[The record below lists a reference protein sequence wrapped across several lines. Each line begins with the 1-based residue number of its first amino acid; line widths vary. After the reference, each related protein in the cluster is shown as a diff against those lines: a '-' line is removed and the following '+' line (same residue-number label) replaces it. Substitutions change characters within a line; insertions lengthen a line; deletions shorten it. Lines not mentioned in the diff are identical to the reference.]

1 MVELDPSK
9 TLVIAGGHSDPNLG
23 QLVATAQQV
32 GVVVQDLR
40 HGVQESPSLSW
51 HINQGSL
58 KVNDQQIK
66 PYGAFIRYDV
76 FAGMEDSRPQ
86 VAQRAMGWYQTLQ
99 GWLLS
104 EPNIR
109 LFNRHQSPMGGNKG
123 ASLVLAQ
130 QCGLAIP
137 ETLITNQETPLRQ
150 YPQGTAIAKPVAGG
164 DYCYGLEELLNGVE
178 FRSGCAA
185 NPAIV
190 QNRLVA
196 PEIRIYIIG
205 NQALAF
211 EMRSNSLDYRVKQDA
226 EVIFLSQVP
235 PEVESLRVLMAKL
248 NMDFGAA
255 DFKSDPKTG
264 KLIFL
269 ELNTSPMFARFN
281 QVSQGA
287 LCRAM
292 LNTLLS
298 MEGND

>member
-1 MVELDPSK
+1 MVHIDASK
-9 TLVIAGGHSDPNLG
+9 TLLIAGGHLDPNLG

-40 HGVQESPSLSW
+40 HGVQDSPPLSW
-51 HINQGSL
+51 QLNQGSL
-58 KVNDQQIK
+58 KVNDQEIK
-66 PYGAFIRYDV
+66 PNGAFIRYDV
-76 FAGMEDSRPQ
+76 FAGMEDTRPQ
-86 VAQRAMGWYQTLQ
+86 VAKRAMGWYQTLQ

-109 LFNRHQSPMGGNKG
+109 LFNRHQSPIGGNKG
-123 ASLVLAQ
+123 ATLVLAQ
-130 QCGLAIP
+130 RCGLAIP

-150 YPQGTAIAKPVAGG
+150 YAEGTAIAKPVAGG

-205 NQALAF
+205 NQPLAF
-211 EMRSNSLDYRVKQDA
+211 EMRSKSLDYRVKQDA

-281 QVSQGA
+281 QVSEGA

-298 MEGND
+298 L

>member
-1 MVELDPSK
+1 MVDLDPSK

-23 QLVATAQQV
+23 QLVATAQQA
-32 GVVVQDLR
+32 GIVVQDLR
-40 HGVQESPSLSW
+40 HGVKDSPPLSW
-51 HINQGSL
+51 QVNQGSL
-58 KVNDQQIK
+58 KVNNQEIK

-76 FAGMEDSRPQ
+76 FAGMEDSRPE
-86 VAQRAMGWYQTLQ
+86 VAKRAMGWYQTLQ

-104 EPNIR
+104 DPKIR
-109 LFNRHQSPMGGNKG
+109 LFNRHLSPMGGNKG
-123 ASLVLAQ
+123 ATLVLAQ
-130 QCGLAIP
+130 QCGLEIP
-137 ETLITNQETPLRQ
+137 QTMITNEEASLRQ
-150 YPQGTAIAKPVAGG
+150 YTPGTAIAKPVAGG

-190 QNRLVA
+190 QNRLVS
-196 PEIRIYIIG
+196 PEIRIYIVG

-226 EVIFLSQVP
+226 EVIFLGEVP
-235 PEVESLRVLMAKL
+235 SEVESLRVLTAKL

-255 DFKSDPKTG
+255 DFKSDPQTG
-264 KLIFL
+264 KLVFL

-287 LCRAM
+287 LCTAM
-292 LNTLLS
+292 LKTLLS
-298 MEGND
+298 IEGND